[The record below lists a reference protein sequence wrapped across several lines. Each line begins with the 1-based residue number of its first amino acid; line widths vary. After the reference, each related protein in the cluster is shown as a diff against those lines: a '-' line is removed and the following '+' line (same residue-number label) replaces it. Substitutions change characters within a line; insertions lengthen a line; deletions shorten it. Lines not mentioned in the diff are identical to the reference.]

1 MRGWRL
7 DCSATESLVLVVRG
21 MNPSHFMLVDIL
33 VGVGVRKASLVTDLQ
48 LNGRFEQVACT
59 NCSRWITTEERYV
72 AFLRYI
78 CQLERKAA
86 GAACPSAYLPCII
99 EYALSNR
106 ETLVARPKSEDKRN
120 AILDAA
126 TRLFA
131 ERGLTAAPTSAIS
144 KQAGVAEGTLFTY
157 FETKD
162 DLINALYREIK
173 LELADAIM
181 SDFPR
186 KKNVRTRLRHIWDR
200 YVNWGIANPRQRK
213 VLAQLQVSEVL
224 TKESKDATSAPFV
237 EFQIMIRD
245 AIAQRVFRNDLPAE
259 LISKSLAALV
269 EATIDLTVS
278 KPSKANK
285 YRDSGFQMF
294 WAGITK

>member
-1 MRGWRL
+1 
-7 DCSATESLVLVVRG
+7 
-21 MNPSHFMLVDIL
+21 
-33 VGVGVRKASLVTDLQ
+33 
-48 LNGRFEQVACT
+48 
-59 NCSRWITTEERYV
+59 
-72 AFLRYI
+72 
-78 CQLERKAA
+78 
-86 GAACPSAYLPCII
+86 
-99 EYALSNR
+99 
-106 ETLVARPKSEDKRN
+106 VARPRSEDKRN

-131 ERGLTAAPTSAIS
+131 ERGLTAAPTSEIS

-162 DLINALYREIK
+162 DLINALYQELK
-173 LELADAIM
+173 LELADAMM

-186 KKNVRTRLRHIWDR
+186 KRNVRTRLRHVWDR
-200 YVNWGIANPRQRK
+200 YVNWGIANPKQRK

-224 TKESKDATSAPFV
+224 TKESKDAGGAPFI
-237 EFQIMIRD
+237 EFQTMIRD
-245 AIAQRVFRNDLPAE
+245 AIEQRVFRSDLPAE
-259 LISKSLAALV
+259 LISKSLATLV

-278 KPSKANK
+278 KPSKADK